1 MIMAPRY
8 HIITISV
15 PLAVT
20 GLYLCFVAEVVPFD
34 EIAAYRSDPRHVT
47 ELMSLSGGLG
57 VAITAGTHGCD
68 VFLEPFTNAT
78 HSCGSEVGT
87 NVGAGR
93 RWDLP

>member
-34 EIAAYRSDPRHVT
+34 KIAAYQSDPGHVT
-47 ELMSLSGGLG
+47 KLMSRSGGPG
-57 VAITAGTHGCD
+57 VVITAGTHGSG
-68 VFLEPFTNAT
+68 VF
-78 HSCGSEVGT
+78 
-87 NVGAGR
+87 
-93 RWDLP
+93 

>member
-34 EIAAYRSDPRHVT
+34 EIAAYQSDPGHVT
-47 ELMSLSGGLG
+47 KLMSRSGGLG
-57 VAITAGTHGCD
+57 VVITAGAHGCG
-68 VFLEPFTNAT
+68 VF
-78 HSCGSEVGT
+78 
-87 NVGAGR
+87 
-93 RWDLP
+93 

>member
-34 EIAAYRSDPRHVT
+34 EIAAYQSDPGHVT
-47 ELMSLSGGLG
+47 KLMSRSGGLG
-57 VAITAGTHGCD
+57 VVITAGTHGCGG
-68 VFLEPFTNAT
+68 F
-78 HSCGSEVGT
+78 
-87 NVGAGR
+87 
-93 RWDLP
+93 

>member
-34 EIAAYRSDPRHVT
+34 EIAAYQSDPGHVT
-47 ELMSLSGGLG
+47 KLMSRSGGLG
-57 VAITAGTHGCD
+57 VVITAGTHGCG
-68 VFLEPFTNAT
+68 VF
-78 HSCGSEVGT
+78 
-87 NVGAGR
+87 
-93 RWDLP
+93 